1 MEPRGGRS
9 TGRRVSQGEGRGLR
23 EWGGEGGRR
32 GKEEDRNR
40 REERRTARVF
50 VHGTPQGSLHGES
63 QGISWKIIKATARN
77 RLREGETLPEVT
89 ERKPCEL
96 RSLLPGPAPEKQITP
111 ALEELAPSLAGVT
124 PKSVRC

>member
-9 TGRRVSQGEGRGLR
+9 TGRRVSQGEGRGPR
-23 EWGGEGGRR
+23 EWGGREGRR
-32 GKEEDRNR
+32 GKDEEDRNR
-40 REERRTARVF
+40 REGREERRTARVF

-111 ALEELAPSLAGVT
+111 ALEELPLWQE
-124 PKSVRC
+124 